1 MNFTRTILGA
11 TVAALTLAGAVSPT
25 LAAPENLALGK
36 TATQVSTGWDAFAPR
51 ANDGITDGVFNH
63 GSVSHTNF
71 ATNPWWQV
79 DLGEEFTLSRV
90 DVWNRSKDDLCQ
102 GKPCYE
108 SLKDFWV
115 VASRE
120 ELPSNFDPNGQLADG
135 VKVLKVNGVG
145 GFPSSVDFGGFQAR
159 HVRVILPGP
168 FTQLALAEVQ
178 VFGEKIVTGEAPH
191 ISPISIESDDMDK
204 VEIAGN
210 DQFRTVTAPENTILD
225 LTADVKGN
233 PAPDL
238 QWQIKEKGLNQWV
251 DLDGETG
258 LATSIAIT
266 PGTDGAAIRLLA
278 TNSVGTAESGI
289 VELKVKAAE
298 PEPNPNPGPDPNP
311 NPGPDP
317 NPNPGPDPN
326 PNPGPSPI
334 PNPGPNPAPTV
345 TLEKS
350 TVKIGESIEIVGTGF
365 TAGHEISAVLHSDPI
380 TIGTAV
386 ADERGVVRFSY
397 TIPTTTPIGS
407 HEIVLTDVATGAS
420 AKAPLLVE
428 AATTKGRGL
437 AKTGADVAGLMAL
450 AALFAATGAVVS
462 TRAKRRS

>member
-36 TATQVSTGWDAFAPR
+36 TATQISTGWNAFAPR
-51 ANDGITDGVFNH
+51 ANDGITDGVFDH
-63 GSVSHTNF
+63 GSVSHTNY

-79 DLGEEFTLSRV
+79 DLGEEFALSRV

-168 FTQLALAEVQ
+168 YTQLALAEVQ
-178 VFGEKIVTGEAPH
+178 VFGEKIVTGKAPH

-204 VEIAGN
+204 VEVAGN

-225 LTADVKGN
+225 LTADVTGD

-251 DLDGETG
+251 DLDDETG
-258 LATSIAIT
+258 LATSIAVT
-266 PGTDGAAIRLLA
+266 AGTDGASIRLLA

-289 VELKVKAAE
+289 VELKLKTAE
-298 PEPNPNPGPDPNP
+298 PDPNPGPNPNPNPGPN
-311 NPGPDP
+311 
-317 NPNPGPDPN
+317 
-326 PNPGPSPI
+326 
-334 PNPGPNPAPTV
+334 PNPAPTV

-350 TVKIGESIEIVGTGF
+350 SVKIGESIEIVGTGF

-397 TIPTTTPIGS
+397 TIPATTPIGS

-428 AATTKGRGL
+428 AATTKKGRGL

-450 AALFAATGAVVS
+450 AALFVTTGAVVS

>member
-1 MNFTRTILGA
+1 M
-11 TVAALTLAGAVSPT
+11 ALALAGIASPT
-25 LAAPENLALGK
+25 LAAPENLALNK
-36 TATQVSTGWDAFAPR
+36 TATQISTGWNAFAPR
-51 ANDGITDGVFNH
+51 ANDGITDGVFDH
-63 GSVSHTNF
+63 GSVSHTNY

-79 DLGEEFTLSRV
+79 DLGEEFALSRV

-168 FTQLALAEVQ
+168 YTQLALAEVQ
-178 VFGEKIVTGEAPH
+178 VFGEKIVTGKAPH

-204 VEIAGN
+204 VEVAGN

-225 LTADVKGN
+225 LTADVTGD

-251 DLDGETG
+251 DLDDETG
-258 LATSIAIT
+258 LATSIAVT
-266 PGTDGAAIRLLA
+266 AGTDGASIRLLA

-289 VELKVKAAE
+289 VELKLKTAE
-298 PEPNPNPGPDPNP
+298 PDPNPGPN
-311 NPGPDP
+311 
-317 NPNPGPDPN
+317 
-326 PNPGPSPI
+326 
-334 PNPGPNPAPTV
+334 PNPAPTV

-350 TVKIGESIEIVGTGF
+350 SVKIGESIEIVGTGF

-397 TIPTTTPIGS
+397 TIPATTPIGS

-420 AKAPLLVE
+420 AKVPLLVE
-428 AATTKGRGL
+428 AATTKKGRGL

-450 AALFAATGAVVS
+450 AALFATTGAVVS

>member
-1 MNFTRTILGA
+1 M
-11 TVAALTLAGAVSPT
+11 VAALALTGAVSPT

-36 TATQVSTGWDAFAPR
+36 TATQVSTGWYAPASR
-51 ANDGITDGVFNH
+51 ANDGITDGVFDN
-63 GSVSHTNF
+63 GSVSHTNY

-79 DLGEEFTLSRV
+79 DLGEEFALSNV
-90 DVWNRSKDDLCQ
+90 NVWNRSDRNPCQ
-102 GKPCYE
+102 KGACYE

-115 VASRE
+115 VASRDE
-120 ELPSNFDPNGQLADG
+120 ELLSKFDPNRPLADG
-135 VKVLKVNGVG
+135 VKALKVDGVG

-159 HVRVILPGP
+159 YVRVILPGP
-168 FTQLALAEVQ
+168 YTQLALAEVE
-178 VFGEKIVTGEAPH
+178 VFGEKIVNGEAPH

-204 VEIAGN
+204 VEIAGD
-210 DQFRTVTAPENTILD
+210 DQFRTITAPEGTILD
-225 LTADVKGN
+225 LTADVTGD

-251 DLDGETG
+251 ELDGDTG
-258 LATSIAIT
+258 RDTSIAVT
-266 PGTDGAAIRLLA
+266 PGTDGAQIRLLA
-278 TNSVGTAESGI
+278 TNSTGTVESGI
-289 VELKVKAAE
+289 VELKLKAAE
-298 PEPNPNPGPDPNP
+298 PAPNPNPGPGVN
-311 NPGPDP
+311 
-317 NPNPGPDPN
+317 
-326 PNPGPSPI
+326 
-334 PNPGPNPAPTV
+334 PNPAPTV

-350 TVKIGESIEIVGTGF
+350 TAKIGESIEIVGTGF

-397 TIPTTTPIGS
+397 TIPATTPIGS
-407 HEIVLTDVATGAS
+407 HEIILTDAATGVS
-420 AKAPLLVE
+420 VKVPFLIE
-428 AATTKGRGL
+428 AATTKEAATAKSRGL

>member
-1 MNFTRTILGA
+1 M
-11 TVAALTLAGAVSPT
+11 VAALALTGAVSPT

-51 ANDGITDGVFNH
+51 ANDGKTDGVFDN
-63 GSVSHTNF
+63 GSVSHTNY

-79 DLGEEFTLSRV
+79 DLGEEFALSSV
-90 DVWNRSKDDLCQ
+90 NVWNRSDRDPCQ
-102 GKPCYE
+102 KGACYE

-115 VASRE
+115 VASRDE
-120 ELPSNFDPNGQLADG
+120 ELLSKFDPNGPLADG
-135 VKVLKVNGVG
+135 VKALKVNGVG

-159 HVRVILPGP
+159 YVRVILPGP
-168 FTQLALAEVQ
+168 FTQLALAEVE
-178 VFGEKIVTGEAPH
+178 VFGEKIVAEKSPH

-204 VEIAGN
+204 VEIAGD

-251 DLDGETG
+251 NLDGDTDRT
-258 LATSIAIT
+258 TSIAVT
-266 PGTDGAAIRLLA
+266 SGTDGAQIRLLA
-278 TNSVGTAESGI
+278 ENSAGTAESGI
-289 VELKVKAAE
+289 VELKLKAAE
-298 PEPNPNPGPDPNP
+298 PDPNP
-311 NPGPDP
+311 NPGP
-317 NPNPGPDPN
+317 
-326 PNPGPSPI
+326 
-334 PNPGPNPAPTV
+334 TV
-345 TLEKS
+345 TLAKS
-350 TVKIGESIEIVGTGF
+350 TAKIGESIEIVGTGF

-397 TIPTTTPIGS
+397 TIPATTPIGS
-407 HEIVLTDVATGAS
+407 HEIVLTDAATGVS
-420 AKAPLLVE
+420 AKAPLLIE
-428 AATTKGRGL
+428 AATAKSRAL
-437 AKTGADVAGLMAL
+437 ANTGADVAGLMAL

>member
-1 MNFTRTILGA
+1 M
-11 TVAALTLAGAVSPT
+11 VAALALAGAVSPT
-25 LAAPENLALGK
+25 LAAPENLALNK
-36 TATQVSTGWDAFAPR
+36 TATQVSTGWNAFAPR
-51 ANDGITDGVFNH
+51 ANDGITDGVFDN
-63 GSVSHTNF
+63 GSVSHTNY

-79 DLGEEFTLSRV
+79 DLGEEFALSRV

-168 FTQLALAEVQ
+168 YTQLALAEVQ
-178 VFGEKIVTGEAPH
+178 VFGEKIVTGKAPH

-204 VEIAGN
+204 VEVAGN

-225 LTADVKGN
+225 LTADVTGD

-251 DLDGETG
+251 DLDDETG
-258 LATSIAIT
+258 LATSIAVT
-266 PGTDGAAIRLLA
+266 AGTDGASIRLLA

-289 VELKVKAAE
+289 VELKLKTAE
-298 PEPNPNPGPDPNP
+298 PDPNPGPN
-311 NPGPDP
+311 
-317 NPNPGPDPN
+317 
-326 PNPGPSPI
+326 
-334 PNPGPNPAPTV
+334 PNPAPTV

-350 TVKIGESIEIVGTGF
+350 SVKIGESIEIVGTGF

-397 TIPTTTPIGS
+397 TIPATTPIGS

-428 AATTKGRGL
+428 AATTKMGRGL
-437 AKTGADVAGLMAL
+437 AKTGADVAGRMAL
-450 AALFAATGAVVS
+450 AALFVTTGAVVS

>member
-1 MNFTRTILGA
+1 M
-11 TVAALTLAGAVSPT
+11 ALALAGIASPT
-25 LAAPENLALGK
+25 LAAPENLALNK
-36 TATQVSTGWDAFAPR
+36 TATQISTGWNAFAPR
-51 ANDGITDGVFNH
+51 ANDGITDGVFDH
-63 GSVSHTNF
+63 GSVSHTNY

-79 DLGEEFTLSRV
+79 DLGEEFALSRV

-102 GKPCYE
+102 GTPCYE

-120 ELPSNFDPNGQLADG
+120 ELPSNFDPNSQLADG
-135 VKVLKVNGVG
+135 VKALKVNGVG
-145 GFPSSVDFGGFQAR
+145 GFPSNVDFGGFQAR

-168 FTQLALAEVQ
+168 YTQLALAEVQ
-178 VFGEKIVTGEAPH
+178 VFGEKIVTGKAPH

-204 VEIAGN
+204 VEVAGN

-225 LTADVKGN
+225 LTADVTGD

-251 DLDGETG
+251 NLDDETG

-266 PGTDGAAIRLLA
+266 AGTDGASIRLLA

-289 VELKVKAAE
+289 VELKLKTAE
-298 PEPNPNPGPDPNP
+298 PDPNPGPN
-311 NPGPDP
+311 
-317 NPNPGPDPN
+317 
-326 PNPGPSPI
+326 
-334 PNPGPNPAPTV
+334 PNPAPTV

-350 TVKIGESIEIVGTGF
+350 TAKIGESIEIVGTGF

-397 TIPTTTPIGS
+397 TIPATTPIGS

-428 AATTKGRGL
+428 AATTKKGRGL

-450 AALFAATGAVVS
+450 AALFATTGAVVS

>member
-1 MNFTRTILGA
+1 M
-11 TVAALTLAGAVSPT
+11 ALALAGIASPT
-25 LAAPENLALGK
+25 LAAPENLALNK
-36 TATQVSTGWDAFAPR
+36 TATQISTGWNAFAPR
-51 ANDGITDGVFNH
+51 ANDGITDGVFDH
-63 GSVSHTNF
+63 GSVSHTNY

-79 DLGEEFTLSRV
+79 DLGEEFALSRV

-168 FTQLALAEVQ
+168 YTQLALAEVQ
-178 VFGEKIVTGEAPH
+178 VFGEKIVTGKAPH

-204 VEIAGN
+204 VEVAGN

-225 LTADVKGN
+225 LTADVTGD

-251 DLDGETG
+251 DLDDETG
-258 LATSIAIT
+258 LATSIAVT
-266 PGTDGAAIRLLA
+266 AGTDGASIRLLA

-289 VELKVKAAE
+289 VELKLKTAE
-298 PEPNPNPGPDPNP
+298 PDPNPGPN
-311 NPGPDP
+311 
-317 NPNPGPDPN
+317 
-326 PNPGPSPI
+326 
-334 PNPGPNPAPTV
+334 PNPAPTV

-350 TVKIGESIEIVGTGF
+350 SVKIGESIEIVGTGF

-397 TIPTTTPIGS
+397 TIPATTPIGS

-420 AKAPLLVE
+420 AKVPLLVE
-428 AATTKGRGL
+428 AATTKKGRGL

-450 AALFAATGAVVS
+450 AALFATTGAVVS
-462 TRAKRRS
+462 ARAKRRS

>member
-1 MNFTRTILGA
+1 MNFTRTILGGA
-11 TVAALTLAGAVSPT
+11 TVAALALAGAVSPT

-36 TATQVSTGWDAFAPR
+36 TATQVSTGWYAPASR
-51 ANDGITDGVFNH
+51 ANDGITDGVFDN
-63 GSVSHTNF
+63 GSVSHTNY

-79 DLGEEFTLSRV
+79 DLGEEFALSSV
-90 DVWNRSKDDLCQ
+90 NVWNRSDRDPCQ
-102 GKPCYE
+102 KGACYE

-135 VKVLKVNGVG
+135 VKTLKVDGVG

-159 HVRVILPGP
+159 YVRVILPGP
-168 FTQLALAEVQ
+168 YTQLALAEVE
-178 VFGEKIVTGEAPH
+178 VFGEKIVNGEAPH

-204 VEIAGN
+204 VEIAGD
-210 DQFRTVTAPENTILD
+210 DQFRTITAPEGTILD
-225 LTADVKGN
+225 LTADVTGD

-251 DLDGETG
+251 ELDGDTG
-258 LATSIAIT
+258 RDTSIAVT
-266 PGTDGAAIRLLA
+266 PGTDGAQIRLLA
-278 TNSVGTAESGI
+278 TNSTGTAESGI
-289 VELKVKAAE
+289 VELKLKAAE
-298 PEPNPNPGPDPNP
+298 PDPNPEPNPDPNPGSNPNPGPGVN
-311 NPGPDP
+311 
-317 NPNPGPDPN
+317 
-326 PNPGPSPI
+326 
-334 PNPGPNPAPTV
+334 PNPAPTV

-350 TVKIGESIEIVGTGF
+350 TAKIGESIEIVGTGF

-397 TIPTTTPIGS
+397 TIPATTPIGS
-407 HEIVLTDVATGAS
+407 HEIVLTDAATGVS
-420 AKAPLLVE
+420 VKVPLLIE
-428 AATTKGRGL
+428 AATAKSRGL

>member
-1 MNFTRTILGA
+1 M
-11 TVAALTLAGAVSPT
+11 ALALAGIASPT
-25 LAAPENLALGK
+25 LAAPENLALNK
-36 TATQVSTGWDAFAPR
+36 TATQISTGWNAFAPR
-51 ANDGITDGVFNH
+51 ANDGITDGVFDH
-63 GSVSHTNF
+63 GSVSHTNY

-79 DLGEEFTLSRV
+79 DLGEEFALSRV

-168 FTQLALAEVQ
+168 YTQLALAEVQ
-178 VFGEKIVTGEAPH
+178 VFGEKIVTGKAPH

-204 VEIAGN
+204 VEVAGN

-225 LTADVKGN
+225 LTADVTGD

-251 DLDGETG
+251 DLDDETG
-258 LATSIAIT
+258 LATSIAVT
-266 PGTDGAAIRLLA
+266 AGTDGASIRLLA

-289 VELKVKAAE
+289 VELKLKTAE
-298 PEPNPNPGPDPNP
+298 PD
-311 NPGPDP
+311 
-317 NPNPGPDPN
+317 
-326 PNPGPSPI
+326 
-334 PNPGPNPAPTV
+334 PNPGPNPNPGPTV

-350 TVKIGESIEIVGTGF
+350 SVKIGENIEIVGTGF

-397 TIPTTTPIGS
+397 TIPATTPIGS

-450 AALFAATGAVVS
+450 AALFATTGAVVS

>member
-1 MNFTRTILGA
+1 M
-11 TVAALTLAGAVSPT
+11 ALALAGIASPT
-25 LAAPENLALGK
+25 LAAPENLALNK
-36 TATQVSTGWDAFAPR
+36 TATQISTGWNAFAPR
-51 ANDGITDGVFNH
+51 ANDGITDGVFDH
-63 GSVSHTNF
+63 GSVSHTNY

-79 DLGEEFTLSRV
+79 DLGEEFALSRV

-168 FTQLALAEVQ
+168 YTQLALAEVQ
-178 VFGEKIVTGEAPH
+178 VFGEKIVTGKAPH

-204 VEIAGN
+204 VEVAGN
-210 DQFRTVTAPENTILD
+210 DQLRTVTAPENTILD
-225 LTADVKGN
+225 LTADVTGD

-251 DLDGETG
+251 DLDDETG
-258 LATSIAIT
+258 LATSIAVT
-266 PGTDGAAIRLLA
+266 AGTDGASIRLLA

-289 VELKVKAAE
+289 VELKLKTAE
-298 PEPNPNPGPDPNP
+298 PDPNPGPN
-311 NPGPDP
+311 
-317 NPNPGPDPN
+317 
-326 PNPGPSPI
+326 
-334 PNPGPNPAPTV
+334 PNPAPTV

-350 TVKIGESIEIVGTGF
+350 SVKIGESIEIVGTGF

-397 TIPTTTPIGS
+397 TIPATTPVGS

-420 AKAPLLVE
+420 AKVPLLVE
-428 AATTKGRGL
+428 AATTKKGRGL

-450 AALFAATGAVVS
+450 AALFATTGAVVS
-462 TRAKRRS
+462 ARAKRRS

>member
-1 MNFTRTILGA
+1 MNFTRTILGGA
-11 TVAALTLAGAVSPT
+11 TVAALALAGAVSPT

-36 TATQVSTGWDAFAPR
+36 TATQVSTGWYAPASR
-51 ANDGITDGVFNH
+51 ANDGITDGVFDN
-63 GSVSHTNF
+63 GSVSHTNY

-79 DLGEEFTLSRV
+79 DLGEEFALSNV
-90 DVWNRSKDDLCQ
+90 NVWNRSDRDPCQ
-102 GKPCYE
+102 KGACYE

-120 ELPSNFDPNGQLADG
+120 ELPSNFDPNGPLADG
-135 VKVLKVNGVG
+135 VKALKVNGVG

-168 FTQLALAEVQ
+168 YTQLALAEVE
-178 VFGEKIVTGEAPH
+178 VFGEKIVNGEAPH

-204 VEIAGN
+204 VEIAGD
-210 DQFRTVTAPENTILD
+210 DQFRTITAPEGTTLNLA
-225 LTADVKGN
+225 ADVTGD

-238 QWQIKEKGLNQWV
+238 QWQIKEKGLDQWV
-251 DLDGETG
+251 NLDGDTG
-258 LATSIAIT
+258 RATSIKVT
-266 PGTDGAAIRLLA
+266 PSTDGAQIRLLA
-278 TNSVGTAESGI
+278 ENSAGTVESGI
-289 VELKVKAAE
+289 VELKLKAAE
-298 PEPNPNPGPDPNP
+298 PAPNPGPNPNPGPT
-311 NPGPDP
+311 
-317 NPNPGPDPN
+317 
-326 PNPGPSPI
+326 I
-334 PNPGPNPAPTV
+334 

-350 TVKIGESIEIVGTGF
+350 TAKIGESIEIVGTGF

-380 TIGTAV
+380 TIGTAL

-397 TIPTTTPIGS
+397 TIPATTPIGS
-407 HEIVLTDVATGAS
+407 HEIILTDAATGVS
-420 AKAPLLVE
+420 VKVPFLIE
-428 AATTKGRGL
+428 AATTKEAATAKSRGL

>member
-311 NPGPDP
+311 NPGP
-317 NPNPGPDPN
+317 
-326 PNPGPSPI
+326 
-334 PNPGPNPAPTV
+334 NPAPTV

-450 AALFAATGAVVS
+450 AALFATTGAVVS

>member
-25 LAAPENLALGK
+25 LAAPENLA
-36 TATQVSTGWDAFAPR
+36 S
-51 ANDGITDGVFNH
+51 
-63 GSVSHTNF
+63 
-71 ATNPWWQV
+71 
-79 DLGEEFTLSRV
+79 
-90 DVWNRSKDDLCQ
+90 
-102 GKPCYE
+102 
-108 SLKDFWV
+108 
-115 VASRE
+115 
-120 ELPSNFDPNGQLADG
+120 SN
-135 VKVLKVNGVG
+135 
-145 GFPSSVDFGGFQAR
+145 
-159 HVRVILPGP
+159 
-168 FTQLALAEVQ
+168 T
-178 VFGEKIVTGEAPH
+178 APH

-204 VEIAGN
+204 VEIAGD

-311 NPGPDP
+311 NPGP
-317 NPNPGPDPN
+317 NPN
-326 PNPGPSPI
+326 

-420 AKAPLLVE
+420 VKAPLLVE
-428 AATTKGRGL
+428 AATAKSRRL
-437 AKTGADVAGLMAL
+437 AKTGANTASLMAL
-450 AALFAATGAVVS
+450 AALFATTGAVVS